1 MERIVD
7 LDRAAA
13 VLAGEAALWR
23 DRGVVFGPV
32 TWRDAEASWPQ
43 PLETDR
49 ARVGDPDSLGVVA
62 RGPDDAELVVV
73 LFRGGWAD
81 VEFAASLDDFGMLP
95 ASDIVSAEDFG
106 ARLAQWLRRA
116 FDPHPGGLAR
126 APSCTLDRTH
136 GKWPEVGGE
145 Q

>member
-13 VLAGEAALWR
+13 VLAERAAPWR
-23 DRGVVFGPV
+23 DRGVVFDPV
-32 TWRDAEASWPQ
+32 TWRDTEASWPQ

-49 ARVGDPDSLGVVA
+49 ARVGDPDSLGFVA
-62 RGPDDAELVVV
+62 RGPDDTELFVV

-81 VEFAASLDDFGMLP
+81 VEFATSLDDFGMLP

-106 ARLAQWLRRA
+106 DRLAQWLRRV
-116 FDPHPGGLAR
+116 FGPPR
-126 APSCTLDRTH
+126 
-136 GKWPEVGGE
+136 GE
-145 Q
+145 SPQA

>member
-1 MERIVD
+1 MEGIVD

-13 VLAGEAALWR
+13 VLTGRAALWR
-23 DRGVVFGPV
+23 DRGVVFDPV

-62 RGPDDAELVVV
+62 RGSDDTELFVV
-73 LFRGGWAD
+73 LYRGGWAD
-81 VEFAASLDDFGMLP
+81 VEFIASLDDFGMLP

-106 ARLAQWLRRA
+106 DRLAQWLRRV
-116 FDPHPGGLAR
+116 FGPPRDELPQAR
-126 APSCTLDRTH
+126 SRTLD
-136 GKWPEVGGE
+136 GVQGEWPEAGGE
-145 Q
+145 R

>member
-7 LDRAAA
+7 LDRAAG
-13 VLAGEAALWR
+13 VLADRAALWR
-23 DRGVVFGPV
+23 PFGVVFDPV

-62 RGPDDAELVVV
+62 HGPDDAELSVV

-81 VEFAASLDDFGMLP
+81 VDFIASPDDFGPLP

-106 ARLAQWLRRA
+106 PRLAQWLRRA
-116 FDPHPGGLAR
+116 FGPLHGE
-126 APSCTLDRTH
+126 PSRVESCASD
-136 GKWPEVGGE
+136 GVYGEWPEVSGE
-145 Q
+145 R